1 MEETERLIDKTGSTL
16 ERALLQEG
24 RDYSAPDAV
33 RVHTL
38 AAVGLA
44 ASAGMG
50 AGLLAWFS
58 AKSLAAKLTMVLT
71 GATAIAVPPVAY
83 FLLAGDTPVTPPESP
98 APAVVVTPAVAQPVV
113 PTLSEA
119 TVPVAPPVR
128 APSPSPA
135 PSPARASLP
144 GNSALRAE
152 LAALDAIRSSLAQDD
167 PAGALSF
174 VSAYFRTFPRGRLQ
188 LEAEVL
194 RIDALAKAGRSRDAE
209 RRAQEFIRQHPN
221 SVLSARVRPYTEN

>member
-1 MEETERLIDKTGSTL
+1 MQETERLIDKTSSTL

-24 RDYSAPDAV
+24 RDYSAPEAV

-38 AAVGLA
+38 AALGLA

-58 AKSLAAKLTMVLT
+58 TKSLAAKLTLVLT
-71 GATAIAVPPVAY
+71 ATTSIAVPPVAY
-83 FLLAGDTPVTPPESP
+83 LLLAGDTPVTPTEAPPP
-98 APAVVVTPAVAQPVV
+98 AAVVTPVVV
-113 PTLSEA
+113 PPAASTLSEA
-119 TVPVAPPVR
+119 PAPAPVL

-135 PSPARASLP
+135 PAPARASLP

-152 LAALDAIRSSLAQDD
+152 LAALDAIRARLAQDD
-167 PAGALSF
+167 PVGALSF
-174 VSAYFRTFPRGRLQ
+174 VSAYFRTFPRGRMR

-194 RIDALAKAGRSRDAE
+194 RIDALAKAGRTRAA
-209 RRAQEFIRQHPN
+209 RRYAQEFIRQHPN
-221 SVLSARVRPYTEN
+221 SVLSARVRPLTEN